1 MINVKNL
8 DQDKIKRDTKSF
20 KIFLLTTLDYVWSK
34 TLATQKQIVENLL
47 HLVINKMN
55 GALKKVTAVDI
66 CLALICTDESKDTLT
81 KYEELCNKI
90 RDRIR
95 SITKSSSNFGDLLFK
110 KRLKLL

>member
-55 GALKKVTAVDI
+55 GALKKVTAVGI
-66 CLALICTDESKDTLT
+66 WH
-81 KYEELCNKI
+81 
-90 RDRIR
+90 
-95 SITKSSSNFGDLLFK
+95 
-110 KRLKLL
+110 